1 MGELGDKLPEEDK
14 TKINSCI
21 EQLRKSLESDDVDA
35 IKSDTEALVQA
46 SHKMADLLYS
56 QQAQQQEPSGS
67 DSNNAEEPPKSD
79 KTADDNDIVDADYE
93 EVDDSKK

>member
-1 MGELGDKLPEEDK
+1 M
-14 TKINSCI
+14 
-21 EQLRKSLESDDVDA
+21 DA

-46 SHKMADLLYS
+46 SNKMAEIIYS

-67 DSNNAEEPPKSD
+67 DSDNVEEPPKTD
-79 KTADDNDIVDADYE
+79 KTTDDNDIVDADYE